1 MDIFLN
7 GKPVEYEIET
17 ETTIGQV
24 IDYVAKWLLGQGAVL
39 VSGRLDGQSFDLL
52 ENSEIRSTSIK
63 EHHKLE
69 FESQNARLLVIETV
83 NELGQYLDRVARLAP
98 GLTEKEITE
107 ETVTQLV
114 DGLWWC
120 EDVFKRVEEILRLS
134 FREIEF
140 EGEKLHKRILRL
152 GDIRDHIGAAFKGG
166 NHAAL
171 RGLLRDSVGPLC
183 DTLVRAIPIILEKGE
198 LNYPTDGL
206 KEELEELLPSL
217 QQLPER
223 LEAIAVKISIGDSA
237 RGMQEFAEAV
247 SALEKAF
254 LFVEKGRKQLA
265 IPDEELV
272 MDGKSFEERNQA
284 LSGILSELIEA
295 FERRD
300 RVLIG
305 DLIEYEIA
313 PVTQARGLILEKI
326 GKNAKGSCH

>member
-17 ETTIGQV
+17 ETTLGEI
-24 IDYVAKWLLGQGAVL
+24 IDCIAKWLLGQGAVL
-39 VSGRLDGQSFDLL
+39 VSGRLDGQSFDLV
-52 ENSEIRSTSIK
+52 ENAEIRARSIK
-63 EHHKLE
+63 AHQKLE

-83 NELGQYLDRVARLAP
+83 SELRQYLDRVARLAP
-98 GLTEKEITE
+98 GLPDKEITG
-107 ETVTQLV
+107 ETVKQLV
-114 DGLWWC
+114 EGLWWC

-134 FREIEF
+134 YREIEF
-140 EGEKLHKRILRL
+140 EGEKLHKRLLRL
-152 GDIRDHIGAAFKGG
+152 GDIRDHIGAAHSAG

-171 RGLLRDSVGPLC
+171 RGLLRDSVAPIC
-183 DTLVRAIPIILEKGE
+183 DTLVRAIPVILEKGE
-198 LNYPTDGL
+198 LNYPGDEL
-206 KEELEELLPSL
+206 KEELEELLPTM

-223 LEAIAVKISIGDSA
+223 LEAIAIKISIGDSA
-237 RGMQEFAEAV
+237 KGMQEFSEAV
-247 SALEKAF
+247 SALERAF
-254 LFVEKGRKQLA
+254 LFVEKGRKELA

-313 PVTQARGLILEKI
+313 PVTEALVAIMENM
-326 GKNAKGSCH
+326 GKSIKGSCH

>member
-1 MDIFLN
+1 M
-7 GKPVEYEIET
+7 
-17 ETTIGQV
+17 
-24 IDYVAKWLLGQGAVL
+24 
-39 VSGRLDGQSFDLL
+39 
-52 ENSEIRSTSIK
+52 
-63 EHHKLE
+63 
-69 FESQNARLLVIETV
+69 
-83 NELGQYLDRVARLAP
+83 
-98 GLTEKEITE
+98 
-107 ETVTQLV
+107 
-114 DGLWWC
+114 
-120 EDVFKRVEEILRLS
+120 
-134 FREIEF
+134 
-140 EGEKLHKRILRL
+140 
-152 GDIRDHIGAAFKGG
+152 
-166 NHAAL
+166 
-171 RGLLRDSVGPLC
+171 
-183 DTLVRAIPIILEKGE
+183 
-198 LNYPTDGL
+198 

-313 PVTQARGLILEKI
+313 PVTQALVLILEKI